1 MDSIVRWAASWP
13 TLYCRRTGLVSN
25 PLKYI
30 FRHDHTTLKYSRK
43 DAELEVTPLTKLQ
56 LSTCAAKWDTWA
68 TWAVQ
73 CGITRIHGTASVYF
87 LFTSC
92 TPARCHRGHLPL
104 ARSRMH
110 TATSH
115 AIPRW
120 NEPSATALSTIAA
133 CGRARNQPTDS
144 GNQQSPAS
152 SHQPDT
158 SPGSS
163 LHHLLFGTAHL
174 GNSPA
179 AKPSTAQL
187 LSHQ

>member
-1 MDSIVRWAASWP
+1 MLFRSLPAAVPPRMGGRPLGSQ
-13 TLYCRRTGLVSN
+13 RRHSM
-25 PLKYI
+25 
-30 FRHDHTTLKYSRK
+30 
-43 DAELEVTPLTKLQ
+43 
-56 LSTCAAKWDTWA
+56 
-68 TWAVQ
+68 
-73 CGITRIHGTASVYF
+73 YF
-87 LFTSC
+87 LSTSC

-115 AIPRW
+115 AIQRW

-158 SPGSS
+158 SPGDKDKR
-163 LHHLLFGTAHL
+163 GYTATCYAN
-174 GNSPA
+174 GQTSTSCRQIIKDTPGRT
-179 AKPSTAQL
+179 PSGRCETLTLNPNKRTVYA
-187 LSHQ
+187 